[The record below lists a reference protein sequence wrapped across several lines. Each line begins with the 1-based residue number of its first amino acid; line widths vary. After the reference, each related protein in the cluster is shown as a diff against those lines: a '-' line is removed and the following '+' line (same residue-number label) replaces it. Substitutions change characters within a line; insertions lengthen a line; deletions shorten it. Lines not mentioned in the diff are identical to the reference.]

1 MINKGRI
8 LIVMAILLVL
18 LMAVGSPMAS
28 ACSGP
33 SCHDEGC
40 TPGYWKNHLDSWG
53 PTGYS
58 PDDDFSVVFGAGPSV
73 TLIDALNTGGGWK
86 TNGKPLRH
94 GTAALLNAAHP
105 GVSFGSEGNVIQMV
119 LNYFLG
125 GRRAPIRRLVEFN
138 QRGCP
143 LN

>member
-1 MINKGRI
+1 MISKTRI
-8 LIVMAILLVL
+8 LIILGILVVFL
-18 LMAVGSPMAS
+18 LAAGAPAVN

-33 SCHDEGC
+33 GCHTDGC

-86 TNGKPLRH
+86 TDGKPLRH

-105 GVSFGSEGNVIQMV
+105 DVSFVTVGGVQQMV
-119 LNYFLG
+119 QRYFIL
-125 GRRAPIRRLVEFN
+125 GRRPPIRRLVEFN
-138 QRGCP
+138 ERGCP